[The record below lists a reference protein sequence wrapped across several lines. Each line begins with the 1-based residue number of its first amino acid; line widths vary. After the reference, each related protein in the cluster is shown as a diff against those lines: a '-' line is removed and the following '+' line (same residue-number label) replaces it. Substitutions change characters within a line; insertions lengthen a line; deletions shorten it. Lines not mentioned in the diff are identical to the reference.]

1 MKCANTKEKP
11 TTESPENP
19 HALVIVKTTE
29 IIKKKHNIIDW
40 RLKIEQYSYFY
51 YTILLNFIYS
61 NYNIA

>member
-29 IIKKKHNIIDW
+29 IIKKKTQYY
-40 RLKIEQYSYFY
+40 RLKIEDW
-51 YTILLNFIYS
+51 TIFLFLLYNFIELY
-61 NYNIA
+61 IFKL